1 MLSALPVMIE
11 HSAKSARFAQKKV
24 ISSKKLPLS
33 QVETFLKSNFD
44 LTQICK
50 TVLTQKPLNL
60 KF

>member
-1 MLSALPVMIE
+1 MIE
-11 HSAKSARFAQKKV
+11 HSVKSARFAQKKV